1 MMARFR
7 HERRATGAED
17 RVRLKPSGWG
27 GGFPIP
33 ARVTP
38 RGSR

>member
-1 MMARFR
+1 MTALFR
-7 HERRATGAED
+7 HERRAMRAEVG
-17 RVRLKPSGWG
+17 VRLKPSGWG

-38 RGSR
+38 KDYR